1 MSRTQQQTRRTAAR
15 PSRWAIDIRPL
26 RVAAYRRLW
35 LGTSVSAFGYQFTA
49 VAVPVEMYALTED
62 SFWVGMIGIA
72 GLAPLVIFGLW
83 GGAAADA
90 VDRRRLLLGSSV
102 MAWVMTLGLLVQAV
116 LGVGSPPLLL
126 ALVAMQSAAFAVSS
140 PARQAIIP
148 RLVSDQLVPAASTL
162 SFTTAQASLV
172 LGPLT
177 AGLIFSAWGITAA
190 LPVAY
195 AVDALLF
202 TVSLWAT
209 WRLSPMP
216 PADVTERA
224 GALGLR
230 SVVDGIRYLATTP
243 VLMLSF
249 AIDIIAMV
257 LAMPRALFPEV
268 AQEWFGTGAAIG
280 WLYAA
285 ISIGSVLGGLTS
297 GWIGRVRRQGMG
309 LVVAVVA
316 WGLAVAVAGLAR
328 QLWLVVLLL
337 AVAGVADLVSA
348 VFRQSILLVYAPD
361 QMRGRLQGVHITVV
375 AGGPRLG
382 DLRAGAMA
390 AAFGVG
396 VSWVSGGAAA
406 AILAVLLAV
415 AFPALTRYRVRPAD
429 TVRAEAGEE

>member
-1 MSRTQQQTRRTAAR
+1 MTSTQQQSRRGTVR

-26 RVAAYRRLW
+26 RVPAYRRLW
-35 LGTSVSAFGYQFTA
+35 LGTSVAGFGYQFTA
-49 VAVPVEMYALTED
+49 VAVPVEMYALTKD

-72 GLAPLVIFGLW
+72 GLVPLVIFGLW

-90 VDRRRLLLGSSV
+90 VDRRRLLFGSSL
-102 MAWVMTLGLLVQAV
+102 MAWAMTLGLLVHAV
-116 LGVGSPPLLL
+116 LGIGSPLLLL

-140 PARQAIIP
+140 PTRQAIVP
-148 RLVSDQLVPAASTL
+148 RLVSNELVPAASTL
-162 SFTTAQASLV
+162 NFTTMQASLV

-177 AGLIFSAWGITAA
+177 AGLIFSAWGLTAA

-209 WRLSPMP
+209 WRLPPMP
-216 PADVTERA
+216 PADVTERT

-230 SVVDGIRYLATTP
+230 SIVDGIRYLATTP

-268 AQEWFGTGAAIG
+268 AQEWFGNGAAIG

-309 LVVAVVA
+309 LVIAVVA

-361 QMRGRLQGVHITVV
+361 QMRGRLQGVHMTVV

-396 VSWVSGGAAA
+396 VSWVSGGVAA

-415 AFPALTRYRVRPAD
+415 AFPALARYQVRPAD
-429 TVRAEAGEE
+429 TAQAEAGED